1 MNKNIKQDY
10 FIQIKKILDK
20 ADKDGEN
27 SNHFRALIL
36 MGDMNRDEGYSWLH
50 APLKDITTL
59 LLNAMRNSEEF
70 LYASAS
76 ALEKYNNEFIKENN
90 NEENPIQ
97 EA

>member
-20 ADKDGEN
+20 ADKDGEH
-27 SNHFRALIL
+27 SNHFRAVIL

-50 APLKDITTL
+50 APLEDIKTL
-59 LLNAMRNSEEF
+59 LLNAMRNSNEF

-76 ALEKYNNEFIKENN
+76 ALEKYNEEFIKESN

-97 EA
+97 ED